1 MFQRSSERELTVF
14 ISSDEAEFRRVDA
27 ALEEEGVR
35 RRVWTTSEY
44 PVLGWT
50 RLDPR
55 LMIRKESRLRTVYHI
70 EVSESDRQNLLLANM
85 VVRRATGRIQNAVP
99 VSEII

>member
-1 MFQRSSERELTVF
+1 MFQRNKERELTVF
-14 ISSDEAEFRRVDA
+14 ITSDEAEFRRVDT

-35 RRVWTTSEY
+35 RRIWTTSEY
-44 PVLGWT
+44 PVFGWT

-55 LMIRKESRLRTVYHI
+55 LMSRREQRLRTVYHI
-70 EVSESDRQNLLLANM
+70 EVSESDRQNLLTANST
-85 VVRRATGRIQNAVP
+85 VRRVTGRIRNAVP

>member
-55 LMIRKESRLRTVYHI
+55 LMIRRESRLRTVYHI
-70 EVSESDRQNLLLANM
+70 EVVEADRPNLLLANRTI
-85 VVRRATGRIQNAVP
+85 RRVTGKIQNAIP

>member
-1 MFQRSSERELTVF
+1 MFQRNAERELTVF
-14 ISSDEAEFRRVDA
+14 ITSDEAAFRRVEA
-27 ALEEEGVR
+27 ALEEDGVR

-44 PVLGWT
+44 PVFGWT

-55 LMIRKESRLRTVYHI
+55 LMSRKESQLRTVYHI
-70 EVSESDRQNLLLANM
+70 EVSEGDRQNLLLANM
-85 VVRRATGRIQNAVP
+85 AVRRVTGRVQNAVP